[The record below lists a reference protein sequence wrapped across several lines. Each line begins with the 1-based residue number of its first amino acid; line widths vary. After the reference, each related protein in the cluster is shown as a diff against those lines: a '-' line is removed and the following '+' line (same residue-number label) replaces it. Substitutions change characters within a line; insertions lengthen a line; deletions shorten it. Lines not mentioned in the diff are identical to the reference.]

1 MNSSEMYLKIS
12 KNILDCISNFE
23 KNDMNKLEFNNNL
36 FLNLSFLT
44 KFAAGKNIQENPNF
58 NLFIPKKSSFFNN
71 EIDKKIQKHV
81 ISEFTE
87 FNNENADFQ
96 LNTEID
102 PKNNDDIN
110 QTNIEDITEKIE
122 EDFNLETQN
131 DISIFNENLDD
142 NFNNKTTNFFN
153 KDMNDFE
160 RKSKIM
166 NDIDMKNRN
175 LSNFDLDESYV
186 NDVSTIYH
194 NDNFSEFK
202 DQSILDPNISFFMKK
217 GMFGVNKNQNMRN
230 TQEEMNKNKNTIK

>member
-102 PKNNDDIN
+102 TKNNDDIN